1 MLLDRRGVS
10 GGGKFIQA
18 FCSVR
23 ADTMT
28 KHERPGEKR
37 NEIYENLFRTEKV
50 RRVFAEN
57 IE

>member
-28 KHERPGEKR
+28 KHETSGENATKFMK
-37 NEIYENLFRTEKV
+37 IYSGLKK
-50 RRVFAEN
+50 
-57 IE
+57 